1 MPIVDVRD
9 LKKNYSGEQA
19 LTGVTFTVD
28 TGKLFGIIGADG
40 AGKTTLMR
48 ILVTLLNADSGTAQ
62 ILNYNIVNDIR
73 TIRSK
78 IGYMPQKFSL
88 YGDLSVKENL
98 SFFADVF
105 NISGKERKLRMAKL
119 LQFSRLERFQKRRAS
134 NLSGGMKQKL
144 ALSCALIHSPNL
156 LILDEPTTGVD
167 PVSRREF
174 WDILKEL
181 RGDGVTIIVSTPY
194 MDEAAM
200 CDELLIMHNGK
211 VLKKGTPAGLVGDYP
226 YDLYRVASD
235 NKTVTCSNQTILPDS
250 TVQMY
255 PSGGAVHV
263 AVRKNYLIDLQW
275 QNHLISLIDGAE
287 YMTKV
292 EPDIEDLFFILIAE
306 NGYKKVLNTIPES
319 A

>member
-1 MPIVDVRD
+1 MQVVNVCD

-19 LTGVTFTVD
+19 LDGVTFSVD

-48 ILVTLLNADSGTAQ
+48 ILVTLLNPDSGEAH
-62 ILNYNIVNDIR
+62 ILNYNVVNNVR
-73 TIRSK
+73 TIREK
-78 IGYMPQKFSL
+78 IGYMPQRFSL

-105 NISGKERKLRMAKL
+105 NISGKERKTRMAKL
-119 LQFSRLERFQKRRAS
+119 LQFSRLAKFQKRRAS

-144 ALSCALIHSPNL
+144 ALSCALIHSPKL

-174 WDILKEL
+174 WEILKDL
-181 RGDGVTIIVSTPY
+181 RNDGVTIIVSTPY

-211 VLKKGTPAGLVGDYP
+211 VLKNGTPSGLVGDYP
-226 YDLYRVASD
+226 YDLYKIENED
-235 NKTVTCSNQTILPDS
+235 KTVTCSNRVTLPS
-250 TVQMY
+250 PVIQMY

-263 AVRKNYLIDLQW
+263 AVKKDFQLDTQLQN
-275 QNHLISLIDGAE
+275 QLLASIEDAKDIK
-287 YMTKV
+287 TVK
-292 EPDIEDLFFILIAE
+292 PDIEDHFFMLIAE
-306 NGYKKVLNTIPES
+306 NGNQKTNNNIQK

>member
-1 MPIVDVRD
+1 MQIVDVCD
-9 LKKNYSGEQA
+9 LKKNYSGEHA
-19 LTGVTFTVD
+19 LAGVTFTVE

-48 ILVTLLNADSGTAQ
+48 IIVTLLNADSGKVQ
-62 ILNYNIVNDIR
+62 VLNYDIVNEIR

-98 SFFADVF
+98 IFFADVF
-105 NISGKERKLRMAKL
+105 NISGKERKERMAKL
-119 LQFSRLERFQKRRAS
+119 LQFSRLEQFQKRRAS

-144 ALSCALIHSPNL
+144 ALSCALIHSPKL

-174 WDILKEL
+174 WEILKDL
-181 RGDGVTIIVSTPY
+181 RNDGVTIIVSTPY

-211 VLKKGTPAGLVGDYP
+211 VLKTGTPNRLVGDYP
-226 YDLYRVASD
+226 YDLYKIASED
-235 NKTVTCSNQTILPDS
+235 KTVNISNKTALPPS
-250 TVQMY
+250 VVQMY

-263 AVRKNYLIDLQW
+263 AVKKELHLDEHLQNQLLALIE
-275 QNHLISLIDGAE
+275 GAKDIK
-287 YMTKV
+287 KV
-292 EPDIEDLFFILIAE
+292 QPDIEDLFFMLIAE
-306 NGYKKVLNTIPES
+306 NGIQKSNTSTEK

>member
-9 LKKNYSGEQA
+9 LRKNYSGEQA
-19 LTGVTFTVD
+19 LTGVTFSVE

-48 ILVTLLNADSGTAQ
+48 ILVTLLNADSGEAQ

-73 TIRSK
+73 ILRSK
-78 IGYMPQKFSL
+78 IGYMPQRFSL

-98 SFFADVF
+98 TFFADVF
-105 NISGKERKLRMAKL
+105 NINGKERKERMAKL
-119 LQFSRLERFQKRRAS
+119 LQFSRLERFQQRRAS

-144 ALSCALIHSPNL
+144 ALSCALIHSPKL

-181 RGDGVTIIVSTPY
+181 RNDGVTIIVSTPY
-194 MDEAAM
+194 MDEAEM

-211 VLKKGTPAGLVGDYP
+211 VLKKGTPTGLIGDYP
-226 YDLYRVASD
+226 YNLYRVASN
-235 NKTVTCSNQTILPDS
+235 NKTVTCSNRITQPDS
-250 TVQMY
+250 VVQMY

-263 AVRKNYLIDLQW
+263 AVRKNFPVDACWKNQLLTLI
-275 QNHLISLIDGAE
+275 NGAE
-287 YMTKV
+287 IIEKV
-292 EPDIEDLFFILIAE
+292 QPDIEDLFFMLIAE
-306 NGYKKVLNTIPES
+306 NGNQTTNIKNNN